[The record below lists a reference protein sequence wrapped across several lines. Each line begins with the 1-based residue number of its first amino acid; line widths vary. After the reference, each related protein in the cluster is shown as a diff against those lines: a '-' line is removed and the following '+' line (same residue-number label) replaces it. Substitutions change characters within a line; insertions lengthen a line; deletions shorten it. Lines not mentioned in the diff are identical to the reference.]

1 MRFVLQIREACEGR
15 PLEPRPDE
23 TANQHTRCGTIA
35 AESRRGKGKGQH
47 SRCAFFFIGGIPE
60 TTTQKGLEHMKHAES
75 FNAKYLSVFV
85 KTAEKARQYQTPEEA
100 AEIEQFLSVYASA
113 KSEQDI
119 PEPERNRI
127 ESRFDE
133 IIRLSTARYI
143 IDTFPHDLETLM
155 QEAESD
161 LIELDPQSI
170 KAAWTEQRRER
181 AEQLKANPAAL
192 DDLELIERSVD
203 GDAFTRAII
212 ARCMEP
218 YVKAFCVFGHDL
230 TMLESLLEKYDT
242 AESGRAKTP
251 RKRKQIHIDALPDQL
266 IYPLDAVNHY
276 AANGSFQAG
285 APESVEMFPKQYRL
299 PNGKYSK
306 GKPVEVFAMLEY
318 EGTDIAQRLDLID
331 SAILRG
337 IYSLLD
343 AGETRFS
350 VSHIWELIAGEGQK
364 TNRSRIENLV
374 LRIRR
379 MIGTTAKISF
389 QQFAEA
395 KGLEYTDDITAQI
408 LPGVALRERRN
419 ARGELVGAD
428 LKCTQPL
435 ESFPLYQFA
444 EITGQ
449 IDRAPIEAVTVRG
462 STKDAKSQLL
472 TDKRLTVREMIYQ
485 RIFRRHRNKSDQVI
499 LFATLYEKVG
509 ATTTQQQI
517 RVRDAAESF
526 LIEWAEL
533 GTIYNYSFRK
543 KGKNIDAIVIANT
556 PEEMQN
562 HPGLTWLAR

>member
-1 MRFVLQIREACEGR
+1 M
-15 PLEPRPDE
+15 
-23 TANQHTRCGTIA
+23 TRARAAAWIA
-35 AESRRGKGKGQH
+35 AESRRGKEKAAQPLH
-47 SRCAFFFIGGIPE
+47 SLFSPAAYQNHRPTRGSLSAAPVPKHSARIRAGTEAAGE
-60 TTTQKGLEHMKHAES
+60 KKKGLEPMRHAET
-75 FNAKYLSVFV
+75 FNFKYMTVFR

-100 AEIEQFLSVYASA
+100 AEIEQILLRFDSVDDE
-113 KSEQDI
+113 KDI
-119 PEPERNRI
+119 PEPERDRI
-127 ESRFDE
+127 ADRFDE
-133 IIRLSTARYI
+133 IIRLSTNRLI
-143 IDTFPHDLETLM
+143 MDTFPDDLGTLL
-155 QEAESD
+155 QDAESD
-161 LIELDPQSI
+161 LIELDPQRI
-170 KAAWTEQRRER
+170 KAAWLERR
-181 AEQLKANPAAL
+181 AEMIEKAKARAEDVN
-192 DDLELIERSVD
+192 LED
-203 GDAFTRAII
+203 GDTFTRAII

-218 YVKAFCVFGHDL
+218 YAQAFLVFGHDL
-230 TMLESLLEKYDT
+230 TLLESLLDKYDT
-242 AESGRAKTP
+242 AAEPEQVKKP
-251 RKRKQIHIDALPDQL
+251 RKRKQVHIDSLPEQL

-276 AANGSFQAG
+276 AAHGSFQAG
-285 APESVEMFPKQYRL
+285 EFESVEMFPKQYRL
-299 PNGKYSK
+299 PNGNYVK

-364 TNRSRIENLV
+364 TNRSRIESLV
-374 LRIRR
+374 IRIRR
-379 MIGTTAKISF
+379 MIGTTAKISY

-395 KGLEYTDDITAQI
+395 KGLKYTDDITTQI

-435 ESFPLYQFA
+435 ESFPLYRFA
-444 EITGQ
+444 EESGQ
-449 IDRAPIEAVTVRG
+449 IARAPIEAVTVRG
-462 STKDAKSQLL
+462 STQDAKPQLL
-472 TDKRLTVREMIYQ
+472 TDNRLTVREMIYQ
-485 RIFRRHRNKSDQVI
+485 RILRRHRNKSDQVI

-543 KGKNIDAIVIANT
+543 KGKTIDAIVIANT

-562 HPGLTWLAR
+562 HPGVTWLAR